1 MIVAVDVVVIAGELG
16 LSLYLIISV
25 STYAGV
31 REQRARGRNVSDP
44 NATSGHEHCAS
55 PRPCR
60 RRTRQCCWWHLGS
73 YPYRIC
79 RCRCRCRCRCLCL
92 FSSHCEPS
100 TVTGHCS
107 QAQPQLQPSAAATAA
122 RVASSS
128 KSEGKVKPHL
138 QQSAAATA
146 ARVATE
152 ARVTT
157 AARVATATTCT
168 SGEGSLLRSIPRS

>member
-79 RCRCRCRCRCLCL
+79 RCRCRCRCLCL

-100 TVTGHCS
+100 TVTGLS
-107 QAQPQLQPSAAATAA
+107 RVKPQLQPSATATAA

-128 KSEGKVKPHL
+128 TSESKVKPHL

-146 ARVATE
+146 ARIPTE

-157 AARVATATTCT
+157 AVLPYPRLCT
-168 SGEGSLLRSIPRS
+168 RINPSRCS